1 MILWCR
7 TCHRPV
13 QYSHSGGFRFEFF
26 KASKDSIRCLDC
38 AIKSLEGK

>member
-13 QYSHSGGFRFEFF
+13 QYSHSGAFRYEFF
-26 KASKDSIRCLDC
+26 RSDRDSINCIDC
-38 AIKSLEGK
+38 AVARLDAK